1 MSGAGS
7 EERREAPAKQDPESL
22 VLRARPRPIVRFRR
36 GLIVG
41 LSGAA
46 TALLVTLTWLALDPP
61 DWRVAGTGIER
72 PDVHREAPAD
82 VLANAPSS
90 YGDVPRLGPPLPGDL
105 GRAILERQRSVDGN
119 AGAGVAAEAA
129 QAEQARIAEAE
140 QRASALRAARSS
152 AVLVA
157 LASMGRGSGPAAGG
171 EGEAVQDKA
180 PAPDRGDSTP
190 HALQPALSPWT
201 LSAGTIIP
209 AGLITGLNSDLPG
222 IVIAQVTQNVRDSA
236 TGQAVL
242 IPQGARL
249 IGRYDS
255 KADYGQRRALLVWKR
270 IVFPDASSIG
280 LEDVPAADRA
290 GASGVADR
298 VDFHGKRLVEGIAL
312 STLLSVGTELA
323 AGGEDDSLLGAAR
336 RSAERSSSRAGDRL
350 TERNL
355 DIRPTITVRPGW
367 PVNALLHQDLVLKP
381 WEG

>member
-1 MSGAGS
+1 MSGSQS
-7 EERREAPAKQDPESL
+7 EARRDAPAKQDPESL

-61 DWRVAGTGIER
+61 DFRVASTGIER
-72 PDVHREAPAD
+72 PDIRRQAPRDA
-82 VLANAPSS
+82 LANAPAS
-90 YGDVPRLGPPLPGDL
+90 YDQVPRLGPPLPGDL
-105 GRAILERQRSVDGN
+105 GRAILERERSHGDNEGAAAT
-119 AGAGVAAEAA
+119 AGPSV
-129 QAEQARIAEAE
+129 AEQARVAEAE
-140 QRASALRAARSS
+140 RRAAALRSARSS
-152 AVLVA
+152 SVLVA
-157 LASMGRGSGPAAGG
+157 LAGVANGPGPK
-171 EGEAVQDKA
+171 ESDGEAGKA
-180 PAPDRGDSTP
+180 SAQARSDSNP
-190 HALQPALSPWT
+190 HLLQGPISPWT

-222 IVIAQVTQNVRDSA
+222 IVVAQVTQNVRDSA
-236 TGQAVL
+236 TGTAVL

-249 IGRYDS
+249 IGSYDS
-255 KADYGQRRALLVWKR
+255 KTAYGQRRALLVWNR
-270 IVFPDASSIG
+270 IVFPDASSVR
-280 LEDVPAADRA
+280 LEDVPASDRA

-298 VDFHGKRLVEGIAL
+298 VDFHGKRLAEGIAL

-323 AGGEDDSLLGAAR
+323 AGDEDDSLLGAVR

-355 DIRPTITVRPGW
+355 DVRPTITVRPGW